1 MQIEVWN
8 YTTVYVTTRNV
19 RRSDGNGKR
28 TDVSVYNR
36 VSDLSARGL
45 NLWSVTRV
53 QDRGRKLMTSVWN
66 LAKHI

>member
-28 TDVSVYNR
+28 TDVSAVYNR

-45 NLWSVTRV
+45 NLWSVTESKTE
-53 QDRGRKLMTSVWN
+53 GES
-66 LAKHI
+66 